1 MNLMSIIDV
10 RNLVYSYHSVKTLA
24 LDRVNLQ
31 IEKGERLTLLGA
43 NGSGKSTLI
52 KHLNGIL
59 LPQKGE
65 VLVKGE
71 PISKKNLKDVRRTV
85 GIVYQNPDDQV
96 FLPTVRLDV
105 AFGPTN
111 LGLQP
116 DVVEQRVETALNN
129 VGLNGIEERAPHHLS
144 GGEKKLV
151 AIAGVLAM
159 EPEVMVL
166 DEPTAGLDPEGKQR
180 ILRLIYNLNKK
191 LGITLVIATHDVDV
205 VPVFSDRVAV
215 LSHGKKIADA
225 TPTEIFSDPDLLRE
239 SHLHLPIV
247 TRLLQGLQEDGIPV
261 KTRFT
266 VTGARKEL
274 LRVMQE
280 QCMGYLLQT

>member
-1 MNLMSIIDV
+1 MSIIDV
-10 RNLVYSYHSVKTLA
+10 QNLIYSYHSGKTLA
-24 LDRVNLQ
+24 LDRVNLK
-31 IEKGERLTLLGA
+31 IEKGERLVLLGA

-52 KHLNGIL
+52 KHLNGII

-71 PISKKNLKDVRRTV
+71 PVRKNNLKDVRRTV

-111 LGLQP
+111 LGLRQ
-116 DVVEQRVETALNN
+116 DVVEERVRTALNN
-129 VGLNGIEERAPHHLS
+129 VGLNGLDERAPHHLS

-180 ILRLIYNLNKK
+180 ILRLIYDLNKK

-205 VPVFSDRVAV
+205 VPVFSDRVAI

-225 TPTEIFSDPDLLRE
+225 TPTEIFSDPNLLRE
-239 SHLHLPIV
+239 SHLNLPIV
-247 TRLLQGLQEDGIPV
+247 TKLLQGLQEAGMPV

-266 VTGARKEL
+266 VAGARKEI

-280 QCMGYLLQT
+280 

>member
-1 MNLMSIIDV
+1 LNSF
-10 RNLVYSYHSVKTLA
+10 
-24 LDRVNLQ
+24 
-31 IEKGERLTLLGA
+31 LLFSQG
-43 NGSGKSTLI
+43 N
-52 KHLNGIL
+52 
-59 LPQKGE
+59 
-65 VLVKGE
+65 
-71 PISKKNLKDVRRTV
+71 
-85 GIVYQNPDDQV
+85 QV

-111 LGLQP
+111 LGLRP
-116 DVVEQRVETALNN
+116 DVVEQKVETALNN

-151 AIAGVLAM
+151 AIAGILAM

-266 VTGARKEL
+266 VAGARKEL

>member
-1 MNLMSIIDV
+1 MSIIDV
-10 RNLVYSYHSVKTLA
+10 RNLSYSYHDGKTLA

-31 IEKGERLTLLGA
+31 IEKGERLVLLGA

-71 PISKKNLKDVRRTV
+71 SIGKKNLKDVRRTV
-85 GIVYQNPDDQV
+85 GIVFQNPDDQV
-96 FLPTVRLDV
+96 FLPTVRLDI

-111 LGLQP
+111 LGLRQ

-129 VGLNGIEERAPHHLS
+129 VGLNGMEERAPHHLS

-247 TRLLQGLQEDGIPV
+247 TRLLQGLQEDGMPV
-261 KTRFT
+261 RTRFT
-266 VTGARKEL
+266 VAGARKEL

-280 QCMGYLLQT
+280 QCMGYLLQI

>member
-1 MNLMSIIDV
+1 MSIIEV
-10 RNLVYSYHSVKTLA
+10 RNLVYSYHSSKTSA

-31 IEKGERLTLLGA
+31 IEKGERIVLLGA

-71 PISKKNLKDVRRTV
+71 PISKKNMKDVRRTV
-85 GIVYQNPDDQV
+85 GIVFQNPDDQV

-111 LGLQP
+111 LGLRQ
-116 DVVEQRVETALNN
+116 DVVEQRVKTALNN

-144 GGEKKLV
+144 GGEKKLA

-191 LGITLVIATHDVDV
+191 LGITFVIATHDVDV

-266 VTGARKEL
+266 VAGARKEL

>member
-1 MNLMSIIDV
+1 MSIIDV
-10 RNLVYSYHSVKTLA
+10 RNLSYSYHDGKTLA
-24 LDRVNLQ
+24 LDRVNIQ
-31 IEKGERLTLLGA
+31 IGKAERLVLLGA

-71 PISKKNLKDVRRTV
+71 PISKKNMKDIRRTV

-111 LGLQP
+111 LGLRQ
-116 DVVEQRVETALNN
+116 DVVEERVKTALNN
-129 VGLNGIEERAPHHLS
+129 VGLNGMEERAPHHLS
-144 GGEKKLV
+144 GGEKKRV

-166 DEPTAGLDPEGKQR
+166 DEPTAGLDPEGKHR

-191 LGITLVIATHDVDV
+191 LGITLVIATQYVDV

-215 LSHGKKIADA
+215 LSHGRKIADA

-239 SHLHLPIV
+239 SHLNLPIV
-247 TRLLQGLQEDGIPV
+247 TRLLQGLQEDGMPV
-261 KTRFT
+261 STRFT
-266 VTGARKEL
+266 VAGARKEL

-280 QCMGYLLQT
+280 QCSAYLLQT

>member
-1 MNLMSIIDV
+1 MSIIDV
-10 RNLVYSYHSVKTLA
+10 RNLIYSYHSGKTLA

-31 IEKGERLTLLGA
+31 IEKGERLVLLGA

-59 LPQKGE
+59 LPQKGD

-71 PISKKNLKDVRRTV
+71 PISKKNMKDVRRTV

-111 LGLQP
+111 LGLRQ
-116 DVVEQRVETALNN
+116 DVVEQRVKTALNN
-129 VGLNGIEERAPHHLS
+129 VGLNGIEDRAPHHLS

-191 LGITLVIATHDVDV
+191 LGITFVIATHDVDV

-225 TPTEIFSDPDLLRE
+225 TPTEIFSDPELLRE

-247 TRLLQGLQEDGIPV
+247 TMLLQDLQEDGIPV

-266 VTGARKEL
+266 VAGARKEL

>member
-1 MNLMSIIDV
+1 
-10 RNLVYSYHSVKTLA
+10 
-24 LDRVNLQ
+24 
-31 IEKGERLTLLGA
+31 
-43 NGSGKSTLI
+43 
-52 KHLNGIL
+52 
-59 LPQKGE
+59 
-65 VLVKGE
+65 
-71 PISKKNLKDVRRTV
+71 V

-96 FLPTVRLDV
+96 FLPTVRLDI

-111 LGLQP
+111 LGLRP

-129 VGLNGIEERAPHHLS
+129 VGLNGMEERAPHHLS

-205 VPVFSDRVAV
+205 VPVFSDRVAI

-247 TRLLQGLQEDGIPV
+247 TRLIQGLQDDGIPV

-280 QCMGYLLQT
+280 QCTGYLLQT

>member
-1 MNLMSIIDV
+1 MSIIDV

-71 PISKKNLKDVRRTV
+71 PISKKNMKDVRRTV

-111 LGLQP
+111 LGLRP

-215 LSHGKKIADA
+215 LSHGKKIADG

-247 TRLLQGLQEDGIPV
+247 TRLLQGLQEDGMPV
-261 KTRFT
+261 RTRFT
-266 VTGARKEL
+266 VAGARKEL

>member
-266 VTGARKEL
+266 VEGARKEL

-280 QCMGYLLQT
+280 KCMGYLLQT